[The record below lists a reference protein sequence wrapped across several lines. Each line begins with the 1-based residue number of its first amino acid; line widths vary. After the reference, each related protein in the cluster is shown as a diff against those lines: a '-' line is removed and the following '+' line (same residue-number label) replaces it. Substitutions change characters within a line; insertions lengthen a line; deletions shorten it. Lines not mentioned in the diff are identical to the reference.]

1 MLFFFIC
8 SVYKLV
14 HSDYSFGYDF
24 FFCSCIPLQ
33 TCHSSSAFTVV
44 SLLTL
49 VKIVCFCID
58 WGSTTLIKKNAFF
71 HIVVRGRVREERAR
85 EILLY
90 VYVWILFYIYMDIL
104 SSAT

>member
-1 MLFFFIC
+1 MTFF
-8 SVYKLV
+8 SVVLSLYKHV
-14 HSDYSFGYDF
+14 
-24 FFCSCIPLQ
+24 
-33 TCHSSSAFTVV
+33 TVQV
-44 SLLTL
+44 LSLLFHSLPWLKLFVFALTG
-49 VKIVCFCID
+49 
-58 WGSTTLIKKNAFF
+58 GSTTLIKKNAFF